1 MRYLEL
7 LIPITFLLSVFG
19 VIYLYLKSRHIEKMA
34 MIENAVDAKSIYNK
48 EKTRSYTLK
57 IAMLLIGIAV
67 GNLIAF
73 SIIQWLALAESNVIH
88 FTLTFLFAGLAL
100 LLNYRIERKKP

>member
-19 VIYLYLKSRHIEKMA
+19 VIFLYLKSRHIEKMS
-34 MIENAVDAKSIYNK
+34 MIENAIDAKSIYNK

-57 IAMLLIGIAV
+57 IAMLLIGIA
-67 GNLIAF
+67 
-73 SIIQWLALAESNVIH
+73 ESNVVH
-88 FTLTFLFAGLAL
+88 FIMTFLFAGLAL

>member
-19 VIYLYLKSRHIEKMA
+19 VIFLYLKSRHIEKMS
-34 MIENAVDAKSIYNK
+34 MIENAIDAKSIYNK

-57 IAMLLIGIAV
+57 IAMLLIGIAI
-67 GNLIAF
+67 GNLFAF
-73 SIIQWLALAESNVIH
+73 LLTQSLAIAESNVVH
-88 FTLTFLFAGLAL
+88 FIMTFLFAGLAL